1 MRIGL
6 IGGASSVDKT
16 VTQAGP
22 SHERVILWRERLG
35 TAHRGRS
42 RPHTTIGVACAGPVA
57 ASPTDA

>member
-6 IGGASSVDKT
+6 TGGASSVDKT

-22 SHERVILWRERLG
+22 SHERVIRRRERLG

-42 RPHTTIGVACAGPVA
+42 RPHTTIGVACADPVA
-57 ASPTDA
+57 ASPTGA